1 MARKQDEMEEKILK
15 EQYDIR
21 KKSSRI
27 SKHSLA
33 SEKYEMEDINL

>member
-21 KKSSRI
+21 KKEFKNI
-27 SKHSLA
+27 KT
-33 SEKYEMEDINL
+33 